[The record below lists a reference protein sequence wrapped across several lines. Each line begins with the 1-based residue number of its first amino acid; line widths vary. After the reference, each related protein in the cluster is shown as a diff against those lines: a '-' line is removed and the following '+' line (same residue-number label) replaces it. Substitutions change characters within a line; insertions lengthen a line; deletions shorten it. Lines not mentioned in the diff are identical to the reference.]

1 MRTDLEYVG
10 HLRSQAFCCM
20 ISMGENDTRA
30 SNNNNTTKVCEH
42 IITKWLAR

>member
-1 MRTDLEYVG
+1 MRTDSEYVG
-10 HLRSQAFCCM
+10 RSQAFCCM